1 MDETLKTLEIVGLI
15 TTLILSPILVK
26 LYDVMVL
33 NKKHEKV
40 NSQQSDV
47 LKEIVKRQNDIEK
60 EILDQMGLLIIENRT
75 NNEII
80 KDKIKNIENRL
91 DSTADNFNNRFKIID
106 SELLDINK
114 KINKIEVKIN
124 AKE

>member
-124 AKE
+124 